1 MLSLSLPVAL
11 EAAVHEIRNACCLP
25 PLCLLVDFQWLIIAA
40 LLWRI
45 FNCLHYIV
53 CFSLTAP
60 SELFGQNCCSW
71 VVVWSASPVTVV
83 LCAGSGALVCTQ
95 IAFLGR
101 QRNTKTQR
109 AREQE
114 KERERERESCVCV
127 LGPVPPPHG
136 AGDACSKQTNTER
149 RRRRGEGVGGEGGG
163 EKGWERLR
171 PVLE

>member
-1 MLSLSLPVAL
+1 MLSLSLSVAL

-71 VVVWSASPVTVV
+71 VVWSASPVTVV

-114 KERERERESCVCV
+114 KERERER
-127 LGPVPPPHG
+127 
-136 AGDACSKQTNTER
+136 AACAC
-149 RRRRGEGVGGEGGG
+149 
-163 EKGWERLR
+163 
-171 PVLE
+171 